1 MPISKSVANTTD
13 VLRNCKICNIKMVTL
28 DKEINDI
35 VNIFVFLKLYLGN
48 AYMILSYKKKKR
60 RNKNSIFHIHFY

>member
-1 MPISKSVANTTD
+1 
-13 VLRNCKICNIKMVTL
+13 MVTL

-48 AYMILSYKKKKR
+48 AYMILSYKKKEK
-60 RNKNSIFHIHFY
+60 KE